1 MTLNKDTFTG
11 EYQYSL
17 DSKGR
22 VNIPAKFRQSLSKKN
37 QNTFVATRGQDPCI
51 WVYPI
56 TEWKKIEDELRNLSS
71 VSGVHRTFI
80 RQIARSATPSTCD
93 KQGRITISPSLISY
107 AQLDKD
113 ALILGMINKIEIW
126 NPVMTL
132 WEFPDKAF
140 NIFLLSFIFFGF
152 PKIFS
157 LKTTIVSAPIIVL
170 LGYL

>member
-37 QNTFVATRGQDPCI
+37 QNTFVATRGQDPCVWI
-51 WVYPI
+51 YPL

-93 KQGRITISPSLISY
+93 KQGRIMINPSLISY
-107 AQLDKD
+107 ASIEKE
-113 ALILGMINKIEIW
+113 ALIIGMINKIEIW
-126 NPVMTL
+126 NIDILDKVDKENL
-132 WEFPDKAF
+132 NNEKNEFDMLVDK
-140 NIFLLSFIFFGF
+140 
-152 PKIFS
+152 
-157 LKTTIVSAPIIVL
+157 IVL
-170 LGYL
+170 

>member
-37 QNTFVATRGQDPCI
+37 QKTFVATRGQDPCVWI
-51 WVYPI
+51 YPL

-71 VSGVHRTFI
+71 VSGVHRTFV

-93 KQGRITISPSLISY
+93 KQGRIILSPSLISY
-107 AQLDKD
+107 AELDKE
-113 ALILGMINKIEIW
+113 ALIIGMINKIEIW
-126 NPVMTL
+126 NPETL
-132 WEFPDKAF
+132 KNVDSKNINNDIKELNALADK
-140 NIFLLSFIFFGF
+140 
-152 PKIFS
+152 
-157 LKTTIVSAPIIVL
+157 IVI
-170 LGYL
+170 